1 MASQTY
7 NSMSHPDLLETLRN
21 AGFSIH
27 NAANAQ
33 SYLLIQASRRDV
45 FRFALRYVFVIASE
59 NFSFRDL
66 YAARISADNFKGQII
81 FVRTGAFLQ
90 GVPFHEE
97 VIPYQDFLSRI
108 TTL

>member
-1 MASQTY
+1 MSQSYSLTDY
-7 NSMSHPDLLETLRN
+7 RELLEALRN

-27 NAANAQ
+27 NAANSQ
-33 SYLLIQASRRDV
+33 SYLLVQASRRDV
-45 FRFALRYVFVIASE
+45 FRFILRYVFVIASE

-66 YAARISADNFKGQII
+66 YAARISADNYKGQII

-97 VIPYQDFLSRI
+97 VIPYQDFLTRISSR
-108 TTL
+108 